1 MKRLLARWVF
11 PVDQPP
17 IEHGVVEIVDGVISD
32 VGPLHGQPDS
42 ETTDLGNAAI
52 IPGLVNAH
60 AHLEFSSLDS
70 PIKPALPFTDWI
82 GRLLAYRR
90 ERTGSLD
97 QFIRAGVHEAAA
109 SGTSLVGDIVTGD
122 WSPDFVP
129 DDGLSV
135 VAFRELIGLLP
146 DQMAP
151 QLKLAKQHIADC
163 RATKKT
169 KHGVLLP
176 AISPHAPY
184 SVSPELFHGLVDLAR
199 TEEVPLCIHLAE
211 TLAELELLKSG
222 TGEFFEMLTRF
233 DLWREG
239 TIPGNSRPMD
249 YLKPLSTLPHAL
261 IAHGNYLADDEID
274 FLASHPN
281 IATVFCPRTHAFF
294 GHSNHP
300 WERLIDA
307 GATVCIGTDGRSSN
321 PDYSLWAEL
330 QFLARQSAAAR
341 LPQIL
346 EAGTRQGAT
355 ALSLVNQTGMIT
367 AGKRADLTMISLNES
382 TATDPWK
389 ALFGTESKPVTTIVM
404 GSRIRSPRS

>member
-17 IEHGVVEIVDGVISD
+17 IERGIVEIVDGVISD
-32 VGPLHGQPDS
+32 VAPLIGQPDDQ
-42 ETTDLGNAAI
+42 TVDLGNTAI

-70 PIKPALPFTDWI
+70 PIEPARPFTGWI
-82 GRLLAYRR
+82 GQLLAHRR
-90 ERTGSLD
+90 ERTGSLPE
-97 QFIRAGVHEAAA
+97 FIRAGVHEAAA
-109 SGTSLVGDIVTGD
+109 SGTGLVGDIVTGD
-122 WSPDFVP
+122 WSSGCVP

-146 DQMAP
+146 EQVAP
-151 QLKLAKQHIADC
+151 QLEIARQHIADC
-163 RATKKT
+163 QAANKAG
-169 KHGVLLP
+169 HGRLLP

-184 SVSPELFHGLVDLAR
+184 SVCPDLFHGLVDLAR

-211 TLAELELLKSG
+211 TQAELELLKLGS
-222 TGEFFEMLTRF
+222 GEFFEMLTRF
-233 DLWREG
+233 DLWRDG
-239 TIPGNSRPMD
+239 TIPKGTRPMD
-249 YLKPLSTLPHAL
+249 YLQPLASLPHAL

-274 FLASHPN
+274 FLASRPN

-300 WERLIDA
+300 WERLLDA

-321 PDYSLWAEL
+321 PDYSLWSEL
-330 QFLARQSAAAR
+330 QFLAQHSENIR

-346 EAGTRQGAT
+346 DAGTRQGAA
-355 ALSLVNQTGMIT
+355 ALGQENEMGTL
-367 AGKRADLTMISLNES
+367 AKEKRADLTVISLDES
-382 TATDPWK
+382 TTTDPWT
-389 ALFGTESKPVTTIVM
+389 ALFASTTKPISTFVA
-404 GSRIRSPRS
+404 GSEIRSV